1 MRASEPPISV
11 PWGHGDA
18 LLGVAGMLGV
28 SAASLGV
35 VLLVYGDGGAPLGAV
50 LLETLALEAAI
61 VGLAVRLGP
70 RGRWPTALLFGP
82 RRLPTLP
89 LFGWAAVAF
98 FASLLLTAGYVPIAQ
113 RISTDL
119 VPPPLPLELPDSE
132 VRYLAFL
139 VIVLA
144 GPASEEVFFRG
155 FLFAGLVRRFGAPVA
170 MVISAAVFAA
180 AHLDIGLL
188 GPAFLAGC
196 AFAYVYWRTGT
207 LWAVILAHT
216 AQNAIAFALS
226 G

>member
-1 MRASEPPISV
+1 MAI
-11 PWGHGDA
+11 
-18 LLGVAGMLGV
+18 V
-28 SAASLGV
+28 SLASLGV
-35 VLLVYGDGGAPLGAV
+35 VLLVYGDGGAPLTVV
-50 LLETLALEAAI
+50 LLATLVLEAAL

-70 RGRWPTALLFGP
+70 RGRGPTTLLFGP
-82 RRLPTLP
+82 RRLNTLP
-89 LFGWAAVAF
+89 LFGWASVAF
-98 FASLLLTAGYVPIAQ
+98 FGSLLLTAGFVAVAQ
-113 RISTDL
+113 QVSQDL
-119 VPPPLPLELPDSE
+119 VPPALPLDIPESG

-139 VIVLA
+139 IIVLA

-155 FLFAGLVRRFGAPVA
+155 FVFAGLIKRFGAPLA
-170 MVISAAVFAA
+170 IVISAAVFAA
-180 AHLDIGLL
+180 AHLDVALL